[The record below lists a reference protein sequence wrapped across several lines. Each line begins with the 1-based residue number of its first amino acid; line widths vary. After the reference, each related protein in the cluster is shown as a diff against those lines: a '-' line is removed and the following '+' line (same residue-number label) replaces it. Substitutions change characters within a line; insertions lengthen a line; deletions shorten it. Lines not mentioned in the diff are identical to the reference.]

1 MKALSFTFC
10 SKLLTVFLFNL
21 FLRGVAFMNRKKNAC
36 ELSKSHTA
44 VVWIYHSGG
53 DLGKIFAL
61 LITSNK
67 MDVY

>member
-1 MKALSFTFC
+1 
-10 SKLLTVFLFNL
+10 
-21 FLRGVAFMNRKKNAC
+21 MNRKKNAC